1 MLEAITRL
9 ISLSLR
15 AGVDPA
21 SIVEHLTGIS
31 CCPVWDA
38 GTLVNSPSDAVAI
51 ALGRHLEDEQG
62 DAHAAQ
68 LRLFTRESKRSDGNG
83 AGPQNRCPECG
94 SHTIFQEGCLLC
106 TYCGWNKC
114 G

>member
-1 MLEAITRL
+1 
-9 ISLSLR
+9 
-15 AGVDPA
+15 
-21 SIVEHLTGIS
+21 
-31 CCPVWDA
+31 
-38 GTLVNSPSDAVAI
+38 VNSPSDAVAT